1 MATTTT
7 ADISRML
14 EPTGKRA
21 KKGATTKGKKL
32 SKKAKKKAR

>member
-14 EPTGKRA
+14 EPAGKRV
-21 KKGATTKGKKL
+21 KGATTKGKKL
-32 SKKAKKKAR
+32 SKKPKKKAR